1 MGPLTGV
8 GCRWAGSTSCLGT
21 PLIPAP
27 CWQGPWGKAGADWQ
41 THGGG
46 AFRCQGGHA
55 ALSQHFHP
63 RSARSRKSNSAV
75 TLGTY
80 PKIHHHFGTAA
91 PQQARGRVGAQW
103 GGGRRQ
109 VGRVGAAVPDP
120 TLGSVRLAL
129 AAALGSASV
138 LCLPPLLLLAPSPLP
153 HCSGLFPRLFSS
165 APARGSPICWGPACR
180 ARSSPG
186 TPAAG
191 LSAELSFPSCHPALP
206 TLGPRLPR
214 CGGQGTVG

>member
-1 MGPLTGV
+1 MGREHLLSRDTPDPSPLLAGALGESWRRLADAWRGRFQV
-8 GCRWAGSTSCLGT
+8 PGWACCPLSTFPPQICPEPKKQLGSHAWYIPKNTSSFRNCGST
-21 PLIPAP
+21 A
-27 CWQGPWGKAGADWQ
+27 GPGQ
-41 THGGG
+41 
-46 AFRCQGGHA
+46 
-55 ALSQHFHP
+55 
-63 RSARSRKSNSAV
+63 
-75 TLGTY
+75 
-80 PKIHHHFGTAA
+80 
-91 PQQARGRVGAQW
+91 VGAQW
-103 GGGRRQ
+103 GGGRWQ
-109 VGRVGAAVPDP
+109 VGGVGAAVPDP
-120 TLGSVRLAL
+120 TLGSVWLAL